1 MIERIQQYE
10 QVPDR
15 YKNRL
20 THRRDTVSGKAS
32 VDMRGVLTARLLAL
46 SPNAA
51 VRNWLRDW
59 KRITNAAGISTFD
72 QKMLQRLVV

>member
-1 MIERIQQYE
+1 
-10 QVPDR
+10 
-15 YKNRL
+15 
-20 THRRDTVSGKAS
+20 
-32 VDMRGVLTARLLAL
+32 MRGVLTARLLAL